1 MALDPLLTDL
11 FSRPFMACLVN
22 LIFGHNI
29 FPLQSVD
36 QALLTVVLLLV
47 LFIALIEVFFVS
59 TSEVIHRFLA
69 MLRFDFV
76 FNFDVGFQVWF
87 FSGKGRM
94 GNFIQQ
100 DGFHSLV
107 VLWPSPWHWVE
118 SAHLLFF
125 FRILQA
131 TGKTAFYFTL
141 QALHP
146 ASALFGTFHP
156 GARLSLEK
164 GYDLPELQFY
174 SNIISR

>member
-1 MALDPLLTDL
+1 MALGPLLTDL
-11 FSRPFMACLVN
+11 FSRPFMVCLVN

-36 QALLTVVLLLV
+36 QALLTVVLPFV
-47 LFIALIEVFFVS
+47 LFIVLIEVFFVS

-76 FNFDVGFQVWF
+76 FNFDVGFQVLF

-107 VLWPSPWHWVE
+107 VL
-118 SAHLLFF
+118 
-125 FRILQA
+125 
-131 TGKTAFYFTL
+131 
-141 QALHP
+141 
-146 ASALFGTFHP
+146 
-156 GARLSLEK
+156 
-164 GYDLPELQFY
+164 
-174 SNIISR
+174 